1 MRVDVPLTLAVPI
14 SLAVAVLP
22 ILIFGR
28 QREDKD
34 QTATSTSVGRG
45 PDLLLFLVSFTMHA
59 FMVTFPFRAL
69 KPTPSG
75 LHALVCFTA
84 AAHLVAQYVCC
95 FGVEPKE
102 KSA

>member
-34 QTATSTSVGRG
+34 QTATSVGQG
-45 PDLLLFLVSFTMHA
+45 PDLLLFLVSLTMHA

-69 KPTPSG
+69 KPTPPG